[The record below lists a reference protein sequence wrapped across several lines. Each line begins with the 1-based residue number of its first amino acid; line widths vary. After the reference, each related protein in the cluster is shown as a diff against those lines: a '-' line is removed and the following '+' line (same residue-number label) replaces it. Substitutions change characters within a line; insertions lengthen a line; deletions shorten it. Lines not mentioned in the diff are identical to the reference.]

1 MKVSKDGLL
10 LSGSKVSRQHDTE
23 AKGLLIPTISLPKVQ
38 FLLSLNVLGS
48 SVGGT
53 LDPEVDLEGFAY
65 NP

>member
-1 MKVSKDGLL
+1 M
-10 LSGSKVSRQHDTE
+10 E